1 MIKVTYKIIIT
12 QQFPHEKRRA
22 RFVNE
27 QLTTLVR
34 LSWQFAKLGNRSLLP
49 SHY

>member
-1 MIKVTYKIIIT
+1 M
-12 QQFPHEKRRA
+12 
-22 RFVNE
+22 NE

-49 SHY
+49 TRLEVLRADLVKDKFCLNKMEQLYK